1 MSLLYLISP
10 PNINFDQFPD
20 LLAAIFAESNNSIG
34 AFQLRVKNRS
44 VEDIFDISKIL
55 LPICKSYN
63 IDYYINDHY
72 KIADKLEIDGIHL
85 GQDDGNIV
93 KICQTYGR
101 NFKIGISCMNSI
113 ELAFKAQKLG
123 VNYVSFGA
131 FFPTNTKKNTKSAK
145 LRLLQDWQ
153 KQSSLPCAAIGGIN
167 QNNIRQIAKHK
178 PYYICLISA
187 IWSATNPILVVQKIT
202 QLLKNLA

>member
-1 MSLLYLISP
+1 EKNFSNLTSRLSRSFLKFFISSLALS
-10 PNINFDQFPD
+10 
-20 LLAAIFAESNNSIG
+20 LAVFLTYEIGES
-34 AFQLRVKNRS
+34 K
-44 VEDIFDISKIL
+44 
-55 LPICKSYN
+55 
-63 IDYYINDHY
+63 H
-72 KIADKLEIDGIHL
+72 
-85 GQDDGNIV
+85 
-93 KICQTYGR
+93 
-101 NFKIGISCMNSI
+101 SI

-167 QNNIRQIAKHK
+167 QNNIQQIAKHK

-187 IWSATNPILVVQKIT
+187 IWSATNPILAVQKIT